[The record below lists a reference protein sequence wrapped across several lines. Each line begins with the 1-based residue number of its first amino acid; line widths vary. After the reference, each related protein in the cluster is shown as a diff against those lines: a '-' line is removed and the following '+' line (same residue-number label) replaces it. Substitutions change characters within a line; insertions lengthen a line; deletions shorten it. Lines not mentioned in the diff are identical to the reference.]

1 MSDIFDISDSK
12 SIRRIVIKIGSA
24 LLVNPESGRV
34 RDDWLKALAAEV
46 ARLMAR
52 GQQVLIVSS
61 GAVALGGQRLA
72 LDNPRSSLSRAQAAA
87 AVGQIALAH
96 AYEEAFAGQKLQVAQ
111 VLLTIGDLEDRQ
123 RYLNAR
129 ATLETLFEFGAVA
142 LINEN
147 DTVATSEIRFG
158 DNDRLAARV
167 AQLAA
172 ADLLVL
178 LSDIDGL
185 YTSDPAKDPDAIHIP
200 LVENITAEI
209 EASAG
214 PSANAGFGSGGMISK
229 LAAARI
235 ATESGCNVII
245 ADGREAA
252 PITRYEK
259 TGRGTL
265 FLRHTSVPTARKA
278 WLKTLQLAAGT
289 LRVDAGAGLALKD
302 GKSLL
307 AAGIS
312 GAQGPFQRGDFVL
325 VKTDSGETLGRG
337 LVAYTSSECERI
349 MGTRS
354 GEHSALL
361 GYPGRGPVIHRD
373 NFVLD
378 GSEAEKTR
386 EET

>member
-1 MSDIFDISDSK
+1 MSDIFDISDSE

-96 AYEEAFAGQKLQVAQ
+96 AYEEAFAAQNLQVAQ

-185 YTSDPAKDPDAIHIP
+185 YTSDPAKDPHATHIP

-349 MGTRS
+349 MGTKS
-354 GEHSALL
+354 GRHSALL

-378 GSEAEKTR
+378 GSDAEKTR